1 MNARRWPAVAIFLTN
16 ISLQITIVTAF
27 VCGPTFQRLFS
38 LSQTQLGVSLGA
50 TNVGVL
56 AMSLLVGHITYRFGP
71 FHVLVWGLATAISG
85 LTLIL
90 FATGFWSLL
99 GSLALIGLASGIIRN
114 ANNTFLA
121 DLFHDK
127 LRQIMALAAG
137 LWFSSSVISAPA
149 IGAWLD
155 AAQKHGLDVWSFR
168 LPYAINILLIGT
180 CLILVASYLRPTAEK
195 LRQHNP
201 AGQHN
206 PDPPD
211 CEQRRGA
218 TLPRRI
224 SNANRD
230 TLWIVLLGFC
240 HGWMVICLMAWTNP
254 MVQAKF
260 GTNEFQG
267 ALLLAMISLG
277 LAAGRFLI
285 AAVKFKVDDRVIL
298 AVSGLAGGT
307 VLAIGLSAR
316 TYWSTLIT
324 LSIGGL
330 LISATVPCILS
341 LVAHTFG
348 RTKARAYGYMEASVA
363 LAGLTGPSIVGALA
377 DSDVSLWSA
386 LWISPLAAG
395 MLGFASLLWKIR
407 QARRTLE

>member
-1 MNARRWPAVAIFLTN
+1 
-16 ISLQITIVTAF
+16 
-27 VCGPTFQRLFS
+27 
-38 LSQTQLGVSLGA
+38 
-50 TNVGVL
+50 
-56 AMSLLVGHITYRFGP
+56 MSLLIGHITYRFGP
-71 FHVLVWGLATAISG
+71 FRVLVWGLVTAVLG
-85 LTLIL
+85 LALML
-90 FATGFWSLL
+90 FAIGFWSLL
-99 GSLALIGLASGIIRN
+99 VSLMLIGVASGIIRN

-121 DLFHDK
+121 DLFHDR

-155 AAQKHGLDVWSFR
+155 MAQEYSLHVWSFR
-168 LPYAINILLIGT
+168 LPYTINMLLIGT
-180 CLILVASYLRPTAEK
+180 CLVLVTSYLRPTAEK
-195 LRQHNP
+195 LKGHNP
-201 AGQHN
+201 AGQHK
-206 PDPPD
+206 PDPPGHG
-211 CEQRRGA
+211 QKRA
-218 TLPRRI
+218 PTLPRWI
-224 SNANRD
+224 PESIDRD

-260 GTNEFQG
+260 GANDFEG
-267 ALLLAMISLG
+267 AMLLAMISMG

-285 AAVKFKVDDRVIL
+285 AAVRFKVDDRVIL
-298 AVSGLAGGT
+298 TVSGIAGGT

-316 TYWSTLIT
+316 TYLSTLIT

-341 LVAHTFG
+341 LVARTFG

-363 LAGLTGPSIVGALA
+363 LAGLTGPSVVGVLA
-377 DSDVSLWSA
+377 DSGVTLWSA

-395 MLGFASLLWKIR
+395 MLGFGSLLWKIR
-407 QARRTLE
+407 QARRTLK